1 MSVNSLLDRKSIIL
15 ASGSEIRKK
24 ILIDAGL
31 EFLII
36 PAHIDEKKLKKT
48 LPKKNFKTYCL
59 ALAKAKALDVSNK
72 NKNAYVIGSDQI
84 CCYEDEIFSKPLT
97 KENCFK
103 TLTKL
108 SGNTHYQNCGI
119 SICKDGKEIWSH
131 YDQAALT
138 MKSLSDSEIKNY
150 IDKDEPFMAC
160 GAYRFESLGKNLFL
174 STKGDETTIQGLTL
188 NPIINFLT
196 SKKVIEI

>member
-1 MSVNSLLDRKSIIL
+1 MSVNSLLDSKSIIL

-36 PAHIDEKKLKKT
+36 PANIDEKKLKKT
-48 LPKKNFKTYCL
+48 LPKNNFKKYCL
-59 ALAKAKALDVSNK
+59 TLAKAKALDVSNK
-72 NKNAYVIGSDQI
+72 NKNSYVIGSDQI
-84 CCYEDEIFSKPLT
+84 CCHEDEIFSKPLT
-97 KENCFK
+97 RENCFK
-103 TLTKL
+103 TLSKL

-131 YDQAALT
+131 YAQAALT
-138 MKSLSDSEIKNY
+138 MKSLSDSEIKDY

-174 STKGDETTIQGLTL
+174 STEGDESTIQGLTL
-188 NPIINFLT
+188 SPILNFLT
-196 SKKVIEI
+196 SKKIIEI

>member
-1 MSVNSLLDRKSIIL
+1 MNSESIPEYKIIL
-15 ASGSEIRKK
+15 ASNSSIRQK
-24 ILIDAGL
+24 ILEDSGISF
-31 EFLII
+31 EVV
-36 PAHIDEKKLKKT
+36 PSEVEEEELKQS
-48 LPKKNFKTYCL
+48 LSGNNFREYCL

-72 NKNAYVIGSDQI
+72 KKNAYVIGSDQI
-84 CCYEDEIFSKPLT
+84 CCYGEEIFSKPLT

-103 TLTKL
+103 TLSKL

-119 SICKDGKEIWSH
+119 SICKNGKEIWSH
-131 YDQAALT
+131 YAQAALT
-138 MKSLSDSEIKNY
+138 MKSLSDTEIRDY

-174 STKGDETTIQGLTL
+174 TTKGDETTIQGLTL

-196 SKKVIEI
+196 SKKVINL

>member
-1 MSVNSLLDRKSIIL
+1 MSSESIPAHKVIL
-15 ASGSEIRKK
+15 ASNSSIRKK
-24 ILIDAGL
+24 ILEDAGITF
-31 EFLII
+31 EVI
-36 PAHIDEKKLKKT
+36 ASKVDEEELKKSFSSN
-48 LPKKNFKTYCL
+48 NFKDYCL

-72 NKNAYVIGSDQI
+72 QKNAYVIGSDQI

-103 TLTKL
+103 TLSKL

-131 YDQAALT
+131 YSQAALT
-138 MKSLSDSEIKNY
+138 MKLLSDLEIKDY

-160 GAYRFESLGKNLFL
+160 GAYRFESLGKNLFS
-174 STKGDETTIQGLTL
+174 STQGDETTIQGLTL
-188 NPIINFLT
+188 NPILKFLG
-196 SKKVIEI
+196 SKKVITN

>member
-1 MSVNSLLDRKSIIL
+1 LSSESIPEYNIVL
-15 ASGSEIRKK
+15 ASNSSIRKK
-24 ILIDAGL
+24 ILEDSG
-31 EFLII
+31 I
-36 PAHIDEKKLKKT
+36 PFEVIPSEVVEEDLKQS
-48 LPKKNFKTYCL
+48 LSSDNFKDYCL

-72 NKNAYVIGSDQI
+72 KKNAYVIGSDQI
-84 CCYEDEIFSKPLT
+84 CCYEKEIFSKPLT

-103 TLTKL
+103 TLSKL

-131 YDQAALT
+131 YAQAALT
-138 MKSLSDSEIKNY
+138 MKSLSDLEIKDY

-174 STKGDETTIQGLTL
+174 STEGDETTIQGLTL
-188 NPIINFLT
+188 NPILNFLA
-196 SKKVIEI
+196 SKKVIDI

>member
-1 MSVNSLLDRKSIIL
+1 MNSESIPEYKIIL
-15 ASGSEIRKK
+15 ASNSSIRQK
-24 ILIDAGL
+24 ILEDSGISF
-31 EFLII
+31 EVV
-36 PAHIDEKKLKKT
+36 PSEVEEEELKQS
-48 LPKKNFKTYCL
+48 LSGNNFREYCL

-72 NKNAYVIGSDQI
+72 KKNAYVIGSDQI
-84 CCYEDEIFSKPLT
+84 CCYGEEIFSKPLT

-103 TLTKL
+103 TLSKL

-119 SICKDGKEIWSH
+119 SICKNGKEIWSH
-131 YDQAALT
+131 YAQAALT
-138 MKSLSDSEIKNY
+138 MKSLSDKEIRDY

-174 STKGDETTIQGLTL
+174 TTKGDETTIQGLTL

-196 SKKVIEI
+196 SKKVINL

>member
-1 MSVNSLLDRKSIIL
+1 MSSESLPAHKVIL
-15 ASGSEIRKK
+15 ASNSSIRKK
-24 ILIDAGL
+24 ILEEAGITF
-31 EFLII
+31 EVI
-36 PAHIDEKKLKKT
+36 ASEVDEEELKKS
-48 LPKKNFKTYCL
+48 LSSNNFKDYCL

-72 NKNAYVIGSDQI
+72 QKNAYVIGSDQI

-103 TLTKL
+103 TLSKL

-131 YDQAALT
+131 YAQASLT
-138 MKSLSDSEIKNY
+138 MKYLSDSEIKDY

-188 NPIINFLT
+188 NPIINFL
-196 SKKVIEI
+196 SSEKVIDI

>member
-1 MSVNSLLDRKSIIL
+1 MSSESIPEYNIVL
-15 ASGSEIRKK
+15 ASNSSIRKK
-24 ILIDAGL
+24 ILEDSG
-31 EFLII
+31 I
-36 PAHIDEKKLKKT
+36 PFEVIPSEVVEEDLKQS
-48 LPKKNFKTYCL
+48 LSSDNFKDYCL

-72 NKNAYVIGSDQI
+72 KKNAYVIGSDQI
-84 CCYEDEIFSKPLT
+84 CCYEKEIFSKPLT

-103 TLTKL
+103 TLSKL

-131 YDQAALT
+131 YAQAALT
-138 MKSLSDSEIKNY
+138 MKSLSDLEIKDY

-174 STKGDETTIQGLTL
+174 STEGDETTIQGLTL
-188 NPIINFLT
+188 NPILNFLA
-196 SKKVIEI
+196 SKKVIDI

>member
-1 MSVNSLLDRKSIIL
+1 MNSESIPEYKIIL
-15 ASGSEIRKK
+15 ASNSSIRKK
-24 ILIDAGL
+24 ILEDSGISF
-31 EFLII
+31 EVV
-36 PAHIDEKKLKKT
+36 PSEVEEEELKQSFSSN
-48 LPKKNFKTYCL
+48 NFREYCL

-72 NKNAYVIGSDQI
+72 KKNAFVIGSDQI
-84 CCYEDEIFSKPLT
+84 CCYGEEIFSKPLT

-103 TLTKL
+103 TLSKL

-119 SICKDGKEIWSH
+119 SICKNGKEIWSH
-131 YDQAALT
+131 YAQAALT
-138 MKSLSDSEIKNY
+138 MKSLSDREIRDY

-174 STKGDETTIQGLTL
+174 TTKGDETTIQGLTL

-196 SKKVIEI
+196 SKKVINL

>member
-1 MSVNSLLDRKSIIL
+1 MSSESLPAHKVIL
-15 ASGSEIRKK
+15 ASNSSIRKK
-24 ILIDAGL
+24 ILEEAGITFEVIASEVDA
-31 EFLII
+31 E
-36 PAHIDEKKLKKT
+36 ELKKSFSSN
-48 LPKKNFKTYCL
+48 NFKDCCL

-72 NKNAYVIGSDQI
+72 QKNAYVIGSDQI

-103 TLTKL
+103 TLSKL

-131 YDQAALT
+131 YAQAALT
-138 MKSLSDSEIKNY
+138 MKLLSDLEIKDY

-160 GAYRFESLGKNLFL
+160 GAYRFESLGKNLFS
-174 STKGDETTIQGLTL
+174 STQGDETTIQGLTL
-188 NPIINFLT
+188 NPILKFLG
-196 SKKVIEI
+196 SKKVIAN

>member
-1 MSVNSLLDRKSIIL
+1 MSSESLPAHKVIL
-15 ASGSEIRKK
+15 ASNSSIRKK
-24 ILIDAGL
+24 ILEEAGITF
-31 EFLII
+31 EVI
-36 PAHIDEKKLKKT
+36 ASEVDEEELKKS
-48 LPKKNFKTYCL
+48 LSSNNFKDYCL
-59 ALAKAKALDVSNK
+59 ALAKAKALDVSIK
-72 NKNAYVIGSDQI
+72 QKNAYVIGSDQI

-97 KENCFK
+97 KEHCFK
-103 TLTKL
+103 TLSKL

-131 YDQAALT
+131 YAQASLT
-138 MKSLSDSEIKNY
+138 MKSLSDSEIKDY

-174 STKGDETTIQGLTL
+174 STEGDETTIQGLTL

-196 SKKVIEI
+196 SKKILDV

>member
-1 MSVNSLLDRKSIIL
+1 MNSESIPEYKIIL
-15 ASGSEIRKK
+15 ASNSSIRKK
-24 ILIDAGL
+24 ILEDSGISFEVL
-31 EFLII
+31 PSEV
-36 PAHIDEKKLKKT
+36 EEEELKQSFSSN
-48 LPKKNFKTYCL
+48 NFREYCL

-72 NKNAYVIGSDQI
+72 KKNAYVIGSDQI
-84 CCYEDEIFSKPLT
+84 CCYGEEIFSKPLT

-103 TLTKL
+103 TLSKL

-119 SICKDGKEIWSH
+119 SICKNGKEIWSH
-131 YDQAALT
+131 YAQAALT
-138 MKSLSDSEIKNY
+138 MKSLSDREIRDY

-174 STKGDETTIQGLTL
+174 TTKGDETTIQGLTL

-196 SKKVIEI
+196 SKKVINL

>member
-1 MSVNSLLDRKSIIL
+1 MNSESIPEYKIIL
-15 ASGSEIRKK
+15 ASNSSIRQK
-24 ILIDAGL
+24 ILEDSGISF
-31 EFLII
+31 EVV
-36 PAHIDEKKLKKT
+36 PSEVEEEELKQS
-48 LPKKNFKTYCL
+48 LSGNNFREYCL

-72 NKNAYVIGSDQI
+72 KKNAYVIGSDQI
-84 CCYEDEIFSKPLT
+84 CCYGEEIFSKPLT

-103 TLTKL
+103 TLSKL

-119 SICKDGKEIWSH
+119 SICKNGKEIWSH
-131 YDQAALT
+131 YAQAALT
-138 MKSLSDSEIKNY
+138 MKSLSDTDIRDY

-174 STKGDETTIQGLTL
+174 TTKGDETTIQGLTL

-196 SKKVIEI
+196 SKKVINL

>member
-1 MSVNSLLDRKSIIL
+1 MSSESTSEDKIIL
-15 ASGSEIRKK
+15 ASSSSIRKK
-24 ILIDAGL
+24 ILEDSGITF
-31 EFLII
+31 EVVSSEV
-36 PAHIDEKKLKKT
+36 DEEKLKNSFSNN
-48 LPKKNFKTYCL
+48 NFKDFCL

-72 NKNAYVIGSDQI
+72 KKNAYVIGSDQI

-103 TLTKL
+103 TLSKL

-131 YDQAALT
+131 YAQASLT
-138 MKSLSDSEIKNY
+138 MKSLSDSEIKDY
-150 IDKDEPFMAC
+150 INKDEPLMAC

-188 NPIINFLT
+188 NPIINFL
-196 SKKVIEI
+196 SSEKVIDI

>member
-1 MSVNSLLDRKSIIL
+1 MSSESIPEYNIVL
-15 ASGSEIRKK
+15 ASNSSIRKK
-24 ILIDAGL
+24 ILEDSG
-31 EFLII
+31 I
-36 PAHIDEKKLKKT
+36 PFEVIPSEVAEEDLKQS
-48 LPKKNFKTYCL
+48 LSSDNFKDYCL

-72 NKNAYVIGSDQI
+72 KKNAYVIGSDQI
-84 CCYEDEIFSKPLT
+84 CCYEKEIFSKPLT

-103 TLTKL
+103 TLSKL

-131 YDQAALT
+131 YAQAALT
-138 MKSLSDSEIKNY
+138 MKSLSDLEIKDY

-174 STKGDETTIQGLTL
+174 STEGDETTIQGLTL
-188 NPIINFLT
+188 NPILNFLA
-196 SKKVIEI
+196 SKKVIDI

>member
-1 MSVNSLLDRKSIIL
+1 MSSESTSAHKVIL
-15 ASGSEIRKK
+15 ASNSSIRKK
-24 ILIDAGL
+24 ILEDSGIAF
-31 EFLII
+31 EVI
-36 PAHIDEKKLKKT
+36 ASEVEEEELKKSFSN
-48 LPKKNFKTYCL
+48 KNFKDYCL

-72 NKNAYVIGSDQI
+72 KKNAYVIGSDQI
-84 CCYEDEIFSKPLT
+84 CCYKDEIFSKPLT

-103 TLTKL
+103 TLSKL

-131 YDQAALT
+131 YAQAALT
-138 MKSLSDSEIKNY
+138 MKSLSNSEIKDY

-188 NPIINFLT
+188 NPIVKFLI
-196 SKKVIEI
+196 SEKVIEI